1 MMAELLINN
10 SFDEFLLNNF
20 KLSTMV
26 DFEIEGMYNK
36 EWGEYSQ
43 EYIYWK
49 DIKPTIYGLIK
60 GNKTP
65 LKIKAVMIA
74 TDTMLVDNQELMSIK
89 GDDKLLINIKYD
101 NDELSITSAISMASF
116 SLDNTKG
123 KMWDDLVERML
134 DNKGIEYEG

>member
-74 TDTMLVDNQELMSIK
+74 TDTMLVDNQ
-89 GDDKLLINIKYD
+89 
-101 NDELSITSAISMASF
+101 
-116 SLDNTKG
+116 
-123 KMWDDLVERML
+123 
-134 DNKGIEYEG
+134 